1 MASEWSPRLALSHR
15 WGRKLRRALARMLRS
30 LLELTPL
37 RMRLSTPLRVR
48 LSTPGVDSTTAAT
61 GRPCTAAAAAATPTA
76 AIADRMVAWFAAA
89 CDGVLAWLAAW
100 AEHLEPE
107 AADAPLAERLRKTR
121 DPPTPQGYVGIDARR
136 RRDARVKTLLLPIA
150 EQLAACFGLQRAQRD
165 DI

>member
-30 LLELTPL
+30 PPSRGVGE
-37 RMRLSTPLRVR
+37 R

-61 GRPCTAAAAAATPTA
+61 GRPCTAAAAAAATPTA
-76 AIADRMVAWFAAA
+76 AIADRMIAWFAAA

-100 AEHLEPE
+100 AEHLE
-107 AADAPLAERLRKTR
+107 AADAPLAECLRLPERLRKTR
-121 DPPTPQGYVGIDARR
+121 DPPTPQGYVGIEARR
-136 RRDARVKTLLLPIA
+136 RRDARVRALLLPIA